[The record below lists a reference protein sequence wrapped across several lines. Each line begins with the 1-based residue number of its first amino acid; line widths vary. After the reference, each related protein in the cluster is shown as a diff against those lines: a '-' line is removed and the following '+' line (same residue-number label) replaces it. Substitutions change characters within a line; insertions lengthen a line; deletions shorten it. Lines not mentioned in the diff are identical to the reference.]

1 MAWRTTLFSPNQISL
16 HTQNHTQNL
25 SVETEEEEVILV
37 VACTRNTSMPFA
49 NGKNRHAKRKKHWSS
64 SLMIYR
70 TSFVCAFKCIIW
82 TVSTQPFSFRFPH
95 TEMMTFNG
103 IEMGFNPKQ
112 LVLCFAQIKW
122 SQSVWVRLVEE
133 CWKNDWMTIHH
144 GVMWSI
150 LYENWKFK
158 WIQPGRFKFQPEWWR
173 NQNWVYF
180 TNSFLSPP
188 FLLSFGYGKYA
199 LNDDNVCHIEWGFS
213 CMAYLTHFHGKYA
226 ATYRENRV

>member
-1 MAWRTTLFSPNQISL
+1 
-16 HTQNHTQNL
+16 
-25 SVETEEEEVILV
+25 
-37 VACTRNTSMPFA
+37 
-49 NGKNRHAKRKKHWSS
+49 
-64 SLMIYR
+64 MIYR

-122 SQSVWVRLVEE
+122 SQSVWVGLVEE

-150 LYENWKFK
+150 LYENGNLSKFS
-158 WIQPGRFKFQPEWWR
+158 RADSSF
-173 NQNWVYF
+173 NQNDGGIKIEF
-180 TNSFLSPP
+180 ISQILFCPP

>member
-25 SVETEEEEVILV
+25 SVETEEEEEVILV
-37 VACTRNTSMPFA
+37 FACTRNTSMPFA

-112 LVLCFAQIKW
+112 LLLCFAQIKW

-150 LYENWKFK
+150 LYENGNLSESSRADSSF
-158 WIQPGRFKFQPEWWR
+158 
-173 NQNWVYF
+173 NQNDGGIKIEF
-180 TNSFLSPP
+180 ISQILFCPP
-188 FLLSFGYGKYA
+188 RFYSRSVMENMLLMMTMF
-199 LNDDNVCHIEWGFS
+199 VI
-213 CMAYLTHFHGKYA
+213 
-226 ATYRENRV
+226 